1 MAISPY
7 LVRRAETRRIAG
19 NILLWMLVVVG
30 GPNVGVTGLPALVPG
45 HAGAAAMIEYS
56 LVRDGSIMRRRLCR
70 DCRRPVHEIGHY
82 YCVED
87 AV

>member
-30 GPNVGVTGLPALVPG
+30 GLTWV
-45 HAGAAAMIEYS
+45 
-56 LVRDGSIMRRRLCR
+56 
-70 DCRRPVHEIGHY
+70 
-82 YCVED
+82 
-87 AV
+87 